1 MMKQSFIA
9 RILLIVF
16 ALLMALPFLAI
27 IINAF
32 AVDWSNSFLPRG
44 FTLATIVDVL
54 TDTRFQ
60 MAFLRSVFVAICA
73 IALAVLLIVPAILVG
88 HIYWPS
94 LDKWM
99 ARLIVLPYA
108 IPSVVLVVGYLKIFS
123 VPPLQINGTIW
134 ILIFAYVPICF
145 PMLYIAL
152 KNSLNGMAIDD
163 LLDAGR
169 LIGAKDE
176 TILMR
181 VVIPLLTPA
190 LLLAIL
196 LNFSILIGEFVYAN
210 LLVGGQF
217 ETLQI
222 YIYAH
227 RNETGRFASTIVFIY
242 LIFLLVMTILT
253 LALNARLA
261 KSQN

>member
-1 MMKQSFIA
+1 MKQSLIA
-9 RILLIVF
+9 RCLLVAF
-16 ALLMALPFLAI
+16 ALLMALPFIAI
-27 IINAF
+27 ILNAF
-32 AVDWSNSFLPRG
+32 ATEWSETFLPRG
-44 FTLATIVDVL
+44 FTLTTIGEVL
-54 TDTRFQ
+54 ADPRFQ
-60 MAFLRSVFVAICA
+60 MAFLRSVLVAFCS
-73 IALAVLLIVPAILVG
+73 IALALVLIVPAILVG

-123 VPPLQINGTIW
+123 VPPLQINGTVW

-152 KNSLNGMAIDD
+152 KNSLNSMAIDD

-169 LIGAKDE
+169 LIGASDE

-181 VVIPLLTPA
+181 VIVPLLTPA
-190 LLLAIL
+190 LLLAVL

-222 YIYAH
+222 YIFAH
-227 RNETGRFASTIVFIY
+227 RNESGRFASSIVFIY
-242 LIFLLVMTILT
+242 LVFLLIMTVLT
-253 LALNARLA
+253 LFLNARLG
-261 KSQN
+261 KNKN

>member
-1 MMKQSFIA
+1 MKQSTIA
-9 RILLIVF
+9 RFLLIAF
-16 ALLMALPFLAI
+16 ALLMALPFIAI
-27 IINAF
+27 ILNAF
-32 AVDWSNSFLPRG
+32 ATEWSETFLPRG
-44 FTLATIVDVL
+44 FTLTTIGDVL
-54 TDTRFQ
+54 ADPRFQ
-60 MAFLRSVFVAICA
+60 MAFLRSVFVAFCA
-73 IALAVLLIVPAILVG
+73 IALALVLIVPAILVG

-123 VPPLQINGTIW
+123 VPPLQINGTVW

-152 KNSLNGMAIDD
+152 KNSLNSMAIDD

-169 LIGAKDE
+169 LIGASDE

-181 VVIPLLTPA
+181 VIVPLLAPA
-190 LLLAIL
+190 LLLAVL

-222 YIYAH
+222 YIFAH
-227 RNETGRFASTIVFIY
+227 RNESGRFASSIVFIY
-242 LIFLLVMTILT
+242 LVFLLIMTVLT
-253 LALNARLA
+253 LFLNARLA
-261 KSQN
+261 KTKN